1 MNKRIKRTQ
10 TYTHRDIHSFIY
22 FGSGSMAHKD
32 NRQITIDN
40 KRKTKV
46 HNNRHI
52 VDKWKR
58 TDRDN
63 KNDQVLLTCLVI
75 IHANITYYRYKSVI
89 AYARLYH
96 KSPFSIYMTYST

>member
-1 MNKRIKRTQ
+1 MYVCLCVRASVCSQAKIFSARFAVHFLTFSCVSF
-10 TYTHRDIHSFIY
+10 IHSFFSFIY
-22 FGSGSMAHKD
+22 FDSGSISHKD

-52 VDKWKR
+52 VDKWKW

-63 KNDQVLLTCLVI
+63 
-75 IHANITYYRYKSVI
+75 
-89 AYARLYH
+89 
-96 KSPFSIYMTYST
+96 

>member
-40 KRKTKV
+40 KRKTKL

-63 KNDQVLLTCLVI
+63 KNDQVLMTLITKRGLYATLVE
-75 IHANITYYRYKSVI
+75 
-89 AYARLYH
+89 AYSHEFIDVL
-96 KSPFSIYMTYST
+96 K